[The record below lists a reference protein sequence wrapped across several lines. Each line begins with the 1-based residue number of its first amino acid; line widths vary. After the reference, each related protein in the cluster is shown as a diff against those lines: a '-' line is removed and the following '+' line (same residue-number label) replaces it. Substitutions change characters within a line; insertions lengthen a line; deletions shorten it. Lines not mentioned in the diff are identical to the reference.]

1 MSFIFFKSISK
12 QSKQFKNTF
21 SNFSVF
27 LLTIVLV
34 SFQISICYLPYKGS
48 LFASTL
54 TSDSKSRK
62 HLPAHW
68 LHLMIPPPNR
78 QCNGDCTHVKDGIL
92 RWFGFRVRILWDLAS
107 TYVLCR
113 PCSSSL
119 YFGISRSS
127 GWSDLVVNEERNL
140 S

>member
-1 MSFIFFKSISK
+1 MVHFACFAQAARAIY
-12 QSKQFKNTF
+12 
-21 SNFSVF
+21 
-27 LLTIVLV
+27 LLKTG
-34 SFQISICYLPYKGS
+34 FRGGS
-48 LFASTL
+48 
-54 TSDSKSRK
+54 D
-62 HLPAHW
+62 
-68 LHLMIPPPNR
+68 
-78 QCNGDCTHVKDGIL
+78 
-92 RWFGFRVRILWDLAS
+92 FGFRILRDLAS